1 MTQNLRWLLLC
12 LFIGV
17 GSVAWAVTGTIT
29 FGSNETKIDKSP
41 VTGVDDLGN
50 SWTITTVGTT
60 SFTNNNGSNYSQV
73 GSSNRPAKSITFTTT
88 LKAAKNVTAFSAKFG
103 GFNGTAGTV
112 TLKIDDTEVGTGNL
126 NGQNDVTVSSNQ
138 VKEGTTLTVT
148 VTEIS
153 KGVACYNI
161 SYSYDGNGGDAPTPT
176 NTSSFNLTT
185 VSYQPNPTEDLIVW
199 SNDIFTMKNEKNSSS
214 TSVNNY
220 IPITRNSTRFYT
232 GNLLTIT
239 PSSSY
244 KITKVTFI
252 AASESYANVLANSTW
267 TNATAS
273 ASGTEVTITPTD
285 GTSAIQATIG
295 ATCGFT
301 KVEVEYEE
309 TTPKTSTSVTINA
322 TGINTDIANGN
333 NLGQLLATVLA
344 NDEAISEATVD
355 WSSSDETVATV
366 DENGNVTASKIGT
379 TTITATYV
387 GNTTYASSF
396 ATYDLTVINSTPIPS
411 TNNTF
416 QKITSTN
423 DLVAGCEYVIVNE
436 GYSTAIANYNN
447 LHFEKTNI
455 TISNNT
461 FEANNNINVLTL
473 GGTEGAWTF
482 ATSLE
487 AGKYLGLTS
496 DGNNLESLENGG
508 TWLISFDADGN
519 ALIQPVN
526 YTERWIMYN
535 SNQPR
540 FACYKGTQNKIQLFK
555 KVESLIRVIPDVA
568 TLKAFRESVN
578 GGADY
583 TDVDVKLTADLDM
596 TGETWTEPIG
606 TAANPFRGKFIGEIY
621 TEKYTNSD
629 GDLTYRY
636 KTRTISNLTGKSGL
650 FGYVEGATI
659 EKVALG
665 VNIDSDDANANNRV
679 DNTGGLVNHSTGN
692 TKIIDCIVTGSVI
705 GDAGAGNN
713 VGGVV
718 GYASGNIEVS
728 GCDVTLAM
736 NGMYYVG
743 GVVGY
748 LDNSAGSST
757 AKITDCSANS
767 PSGSDSKILART
779 YVGGIVGYAD
789 GNVLVS
795 KCFNKSQINATAS
808 YGTSTADRAYIGGIV
823 GYATANVSIERSYN
837 KGGLTMNAP
846 GEGGIVGYTEGSV
859 TYCYNTGSLG
869 GHDCI
874 GGIIG
879 IANGATV
886 THSYSDSKVTGNG
899 TSSRYL
905 GAIVGFA
912 DTEEGG
918 RGISHASNNYYVKP
932 AGTGANYGCGGTSAD
947 AQGMTFAA
955 DGLLSWVLVGDDKL
969 GDGTSS
975 GDARRWVFV
984 RENAPLLYDVRGQE
998 ISLKGNDG
1006 RNITDA
1012 SNLKTFATF
1021 ASDVAFTCENAFWAE
1036 RVTRYN
1042 GSQMFVFQQTS
1053 ILYPSTGENYMKG
1066 YMLKASP
1073 GTTFKL
1079 VYRPEAEMDRVVNNH
1094 VTYQPW
1100 DYVNGKPLSK
1110 VENTEENICTNNFMY
1125 GVGQKTSYDN
1135 LYKGNGTIYYLS
1147 GNVENGTTYAVFKKL
1162 IAENTSSIGDNKTYL
1177 LVGQSETGASE
1188 TSSSVGAKLFNIS
1201 FNEFVEPSK
1210 VLLGDVDVDG
1220 SVTISD
1226 VVKVVNAIISDVYD
1240 DDVMEYGDVN
1250 GDGELD
1256 VADVVG
1262 IVNTVLDIRY
1272 DDVKA
1277 RKVSSAVNGGNEASL
1292 EQNDGLVDFLL
1303 NNSNAFCAFQ
1313 FYMNAED
1320 GLDCEK
1326 VTLSARAKGHS
1337 VSMNKLSDG
1346 RYKVMCYSGG
1356 NNTFAGNEGELFNIL
1371 ISGASG
1377 KLTLENLF
1385 FVTPGASKVKF
1396 GNLDIDVVPTG
1407 INSIDADVNA
1417 NAAIFDLSGRRVQQ
1431 PQKGV
1436 YIVNGKKIM
1445 Y

>member
-29 FGSNETKIDKSP
+29 FGSNKTMINGGS
-41 VTGVDDLGN
+41 VTGSDDLGN

-60 SFTNNNGSNYSQV
+60 YFANNSNSFYSQV
-73 GSSNRPAKSITFTTT
+73 GSSKDPATSITFTTT
-88 LKAAKNVTAFSAKFG
+88 LTAAKNVTAFSAKFG
-103 GFNGTAGTV
+103 GFKGTDGTV

-138 VKEGTTLTVT
+138 VKKGTTLTVT
-148 VTEIS
+148 VTGIS

-176 NTSSFNLTT
+176 NTSSFDLTT
-185 VSYQPNPTEDLIVW
+185 VSYQSDPTEDLIVW

-220 IPITRNSTRFYT
+220 IPSTRTSTRFYSE
-232 GNLLTIT
+232 NLLTIT
-239 PSSSY
+239 PASSY

-344 NDEAISEATVD
+344 NDEAISEAPVD

-436 GYSTAIANYNN
+436 GSSSAIAKYNN
-447 LHFEKTNI
+447 LYFGKTNI

-487 AGKYLGLTS
+487 AGKYLGLRS
-496 DGNNLESLENGG
+496 DGNYLESLENGG

-526 YTERWIMYN
+526 HTERLIMYN
-535 SNQPR
+535 SSQPR
-540 FACYKGTQNKIQLFK
+540 FACYRGTQNKIQLFK

-578 GGADY
+578 RGDNYDG
-583 TDVDVKLTADLDM
+583 VEVKLTADLNMNDLN
-596 TGETWTEPIG
+596 TTDNWQASIG
-606 TAANPFRGKFIGEIY
+606 TEDHPFRGIFNGQ
-621 TEKYTNSD
+621 NH
-629 GDLTYRY
+629 
-636 KTRTISNLTGKSGL
+636 TISNLKNRSTQGSGEALPILTPNGL
-650 FGYVEGATI
+650 FGYIEGATI
-659 EKVALG
+659 QDLSLTG
-665 VNIDSDDANANNRV
+665 LSIVNYGINTDVTSDETEVFTRGF
-679 DNTGGLVNHSTGN
+679 GGLVGVADNST
-692 TKIIDCIVTGSVI
+692 IINCDVKGSVTYATSNNVGFVVGLMKGSSSVTGCDVDITTLNGHRATGGIVGGIQVDGNKTATITDCSTK
-705 GDAGAGNN
+705 GAGGGNAYTGGIAGYVYTADGSN
-713 VGGVV
+713 AIISKCFNKANFSGAYDYMGGVV
-718 GYASGNIEVS
+718 GYVVSEGVTIES
-728 GCDVTLAM
+728 CYNEGHIGGGLA
-736 NGMYYVG
+736 
-743 GVVGY
+743 
-748 LDNSAGSST
+748 
-757 AKITDCSANS
+757 K
-767 PSGSDSKILART
+767 
-779 YVGGIVGYAD
+779 
-789 GNVLVS
+789 
-795 KCFNKSQINATAS
+795 F
-808 YGTSTADRAYIGGIV
+808 IGGIA
-823 GYATANVSIERSYN
+823 GYN
-837 KGGLTMNAP
+837 KGVITN
-846 GEGGIVGYTEGSV
+846 
-859 TYCYNTGSLG
+859 CYNTGAVAGSAN
-869 GHDCI
+869 I

-879 IANGATV
+879 LSASNTYSYVYCTGEITGDKVGGIIGAGYGSVDGHCYYLSTLDYGCPSGVGVTPDGRSLGDQISDEAMNFTQLSLSNMQGWKLSSDASDKLGEGKDLGTVFGETRKWIFVRANLPILTGVRGQTVQIVGAPGQHNASESSTYTYAYASFYSDMTFKCTTSFTGIYESASSKSAFKV
-886 THSYSDSKVTGNG
+886 KFVQVPQGIMYGGVDSNGKKKGYILFQNYIVDDSEIDPKPKFTLEYLPNEVATSAAAMSLKDGNIFYGTHSYTLKDDMKVSDGNLYSLSVIDKVAAYRPYIGK
-899 TSSRYL
+899 YL
-905 GAIVGFA
+905 GGNKSYIIYNYEEVAQSLGTEPTANPTANQVRPAAI
-912 DTEEGG
+912 
-918 RGISHASNNYYVKP
+918 R
-932 AGTGANYGCGGTSAD
+932 
-947 AQGMTFAA
+947 
-955 DGLLSWVLVGDDKL
+955 L
-969 GDGTSS
+969 
-975 GDARRWVFV
+975 
-984 RENAPLLYDVRGQE
+984 
-998 ISLKGNDG
+998 
-1006 RNITDA
+1006 
-1012 SNLKTFATF
+1012 SNL
-1021 ASDVAFTCENAFWAE
+1021 
-1036 RVTRYN
+1036 
-1042 GSQMFVFQQTS
+1042 
-1053 ILYPSTGENYMKG
+1053 
-1066 YMLKASP
+1066 
-1073 GTTFKL
+1073 
-1079 VYRPEAEMDRVVNNH
+1079 
-1094 VTYQPW
+1094 
-1100 DYVNGKPLSK
+1100 
-1110 VENTEENICTNNFMY
+1110 
-1125 GVGQKTSYDN
+1125 
-1135 LYKGNGTIYYLS
+1135 
-1147 GNVENGTTYAVFKKL
+1147 
-1162 IAENTSSIGDNKTYL
+1162 
-1177 LVGQSETGASE
+1177 
-1188 TSSSVGAKLFNIS
+1188 
-1201 FNEFVEPSK
+1201 FVEPSK

-1356 NNTFAGNEGELFNIL
+1356 NNTFSGNEGELFNIL

>member
-1 MTQNLRWLLLC
+1 
-12 LFIGV
+12 
-17 GSVAWAVTGTIT
+17 
-29 FGSNETKIDKSP
+29 
-41 VTGVDDLGN
+41 
-50 SWTITTVGTT
+50 
-60 SFTNNNGSNYSQV
+60 
-73 GSSNRPAKSITFTTT
+73 
-88 LKAAKNVTAFSAKFG
+88 
-103 GFNGTAGTV
+103 
-112 TLKIDDTEVGTGNL
+112 
-126 NGQNDVTVSSNQ
+126 
-138 VKEGTTLTVT
+138 
-148 VTEIS
+148 
-153 KGVACYNI
+153 
-161 SYSYDGNGGDAPTPT
+161 
-176 NTSSFNLTT
+176 
-185 VSYQPNPTEDLIVW
+185 
-199 SNDIFTMKNEKNSSS
+199 
-214 TSVNNY
+214 
-220 IPITRNSTRFYT
+220 
-232 GNLLTIT
+232 
-239 PSSSY
+239 
-244 KITKVTFI
+244 
-252 AASESYANVLANSTW
+252 
-267 TNATAS
+267 
-273 ASGTEVTITPTD
+273 
-285 GTSAIQATIG
+285 
-295 ATCGFT
+295 
-301 KVEVEYEE
+301 
-309 TTPKTSTSVTINA
+309 
-322 TGINTDIANGN
+322 
-333 NLGQLLATVLA
+333 
-344 NDEAISEATVD
+344 
-355 WSSSDETVATV
+355 
-366 DENGNVTASKIGT
+366 
-379 TTITATYV
+379 
-387 GNTTYASSF
+387 
-396 ATYDLTVINSTPIPS
+396 
-411 TNNTF
+411 
-416 QKITSTN
+416 
-423 DLVAGCEYVIVNE
+423 
-436 GYSTAIANYNN
+436 
-447 LHFEKTNI
+447 
-455 TISNNT
+455 
-461 FEANNNINVLTL
+461 
-473 GGTEGAWTF
+473 
-482 ATSLE
+482 
-487 AGKYLGLTS
+487 
-496 DGNNLESLENGG
+496 
-508 TWLISFDADGN
+508 
-519 ALIQPVN
+519 
-526 YTERWIMYN
+526 
-535 SNQPR
+535 
-540 FACYKGTQNKIQLFK
+540 
-555 KVESLIRVIPDVA
+555 
-568 TLKAFRESVN
+568 
-578 GGADY
+578 
-583 TDVDVKLTADLDM
+583 
-596 TGETWTEPIG
+596 
-606 TAANPFRGKFIGEIY
+606 
-621 TEKYTNSD
+621 
-629 GDLTYRY
+629 
-636 KTRTISNLTGKSGL
+636 
-650 FGYVEGATI
+650 VEGATI

-665 VNIDSDDANANNRV
+665 VNIDSDDANADNRV

-705 GDAGAGNN
+705 GDAGKGNN

-767 PSGSDSKILART
+767 PSGSESKILART

-789 GNVLVS
+789 GHVLVS

-846 GEGGIVGYTEGSV
+846 GEGGIVGYTAGSV

-1079 VYRPEAEMDRVVNNH
+1079 VYRPEAEMERVVNNH

-1147 GNVENGTTYAVFKKL
+1147 GNVEKGTTYAVFKKL
-1162 IAENTSSIGDNKTYL
+1162 IAGNTSSIGDNKTYL

-1188 TSSSVGAKLFNIS
+1188 TSSSFGAKLFNIS

-1262 IVNTVLDIRY
+1262 IVNTVLDSKY

-1277 RKVSSAVNGGNEASL
+1277 RKVSSAVNGGNETSL

-1303 NNSNAFCAFQ
+1303 NNSNTFCAFQ
-1313 FYMNAED
+1313 FYMNAEN